1 MNEYDFLQYRISAI
15 YHRDPPLRQ
24 VMDSLIVS
32 VMYTKHGIEATR
44 LLRSIPTI
52 TVNNSSSELEQ
63 CVICLN
69 EFIDG
74 TKAKQL
80 RECNHKFHVDCI
92 KRW

>member
-1 MNEYDFLQYRISAI
+1 MNF
-15 YHRDPPLRQ
+15 HDPL
-24 VMDSLIVS
+24 
-32 VMYTKHGIEATR
+32 TR

-52 TVNNSSSELEQ
+52 TVNSSSSSEFEH

-74 TKAKQL
+74 TKVKQL

-92 KRW
+92 KRWIFFEYNRCPLCGHQIFATPTTDRF